1 FPVLQAFGLR
11 VHIFLVTGLIGDGPA
26 RQHEESGGR
35 HMFSHR
41 ECETLIAQ
49 GRADD
54 VMLRWSE
61 VREMSRSGLV
71 EFHLHTHTHRRW
83 DLLDNVR
90 EPSVFL
96 ESDILLGQ
104 AMKEALQAAGCTNTI
119 RVVSPGFDFD
129 AIREAMSMP
138 LPEHV
143 REWLEAR
150 APHPVIVQIGMLRPE
165 KGHDFMLK
173 TLFHLKREGGQFH
186 WLIVGGGAPEEE
198 SLLRRRIVCTDMWSS
213 YAGIS
218 GLQGGFPD
226 GDAFHL

>member
-1 FPVLQAFGLR
+1 
-11 VHIFLVTGLIGDGPA
+11 
-26 RQHEESGGR
+26 
-35 HMFSHR
+35 
-41 ECETLIAQ
+41 
-49 GRADD
+49 
-54 VMLRWSE
+54 
-61 VREMSRSGLV
+61 
-71 EFHLHTHTHRRW
+71 
-83 DLLDNVR
+83 
-90 EPSVFL
+90 
-96 ESDILLGQ
+96 
-104 AMKEALQAAGCTNTI
+104 
-119 RVVSPGFDFD
+119 VVSPGFDFD